1 MNRPPRLERLERIMS
16 RLRAPDGCP
25 WDREQ
30 SLETLRHY
38 LLEETYEVLDT
49 MSADDPAL
57 HCEELGDLLLQIAF
71 QAQIR
76 REEGAFALAD
86 VVDSICDKMER
97 RHPHVFGDE
106 SADDAAAV
114 TKRWEEIKASEG
126 KGRLSD
132 ISRSLP
138 ALMVAEKVGE
148 KAAKV
153 GFDWQDVEGPLAK
166 IEEELEELRQ
176 TIRTGDREAAA
187 EELGDLLFA
196 SVNVARH
203 LNIRPELALR
213 GTIDRF
219 IARFS
224 AIETALFEQGRL
236 MSDATPTELNT
247 LWEEAKAE
255 SRSQ

>member
-1 MNRPPRLERLERIMS
+1 MSRPPRLERLELIMS

-38 LLEETYEVLDT
+38 LLEETYEVLDA
-49 MSADDPAL
+49 MSDDDPAH

-71 QAQIR
+71 QTQIR
-76 REEGAFALAD
+76 REQGGFVLAD

-106 SADDAAAV
+106 AAHDAEAV
-114 TKRWEEIKASEG
+114 SKRWEEIKAQEG
-126 KGRLSD
+126 KGGLSD
-132 ISRSLP
+132 ISRALP

-153 GFDWQDVEGPLAK
+153 GFDWQNVEGPLAK
-166 IEEELEELRQ
+166 VEEELEELRQ
-176 TIRTGDREAAA
+176 TIKSGDKDAAVS
-187 EELGDLLFA
+187 ELGDLLFA

-219 IARFS
+219 TTRF
-224 AIETALFEQGRL
+224 AHIESRLLEQGRQV
-236 MSDATPTELNT
+236 SDATPNELNT

-255 SRSQ
+255 